1 MQKAAISAWTIVG
14 TISTAVAAGAAAV
27 QILISR
33 RDANRRAAI
42 DLLARIDDKLIA
54 IFPENINELQ
64 DAILASYKGDVT
76 PLSVAACKYLALLNS
91 IDLLAYSVK
100 HKLTDKNIAM
110 KHVRTLL
117 QTSVLSASFLKELR
131 ECCKDEEVYEDLY
144 RVFIEEQE
152 KSRAALQKGG

>member
-1 MQKAAISAWTIVG
+1 MQEAAASAWTIIG
-14 TISTAVAAGAAAV
+14 TVSTAAAAGAAAV
-27 QILISR
+27 QIFISR

-64 DAILASYKGDVT
+64 DAILGSYGGDPA

-100 HKLTDKNIAM
+100 NNLTDKKVAM

-117 QTSVLSASFLKELR
+117 QTSVLNASFVKELR
-131 ECCKDEEVYEDLY
+131 ECCKDDEVYEDLY
-144 RVFIEEQE
+144 RVFLEEQE
-152 KSRAALQKGG
+152 KSRTALQRDG